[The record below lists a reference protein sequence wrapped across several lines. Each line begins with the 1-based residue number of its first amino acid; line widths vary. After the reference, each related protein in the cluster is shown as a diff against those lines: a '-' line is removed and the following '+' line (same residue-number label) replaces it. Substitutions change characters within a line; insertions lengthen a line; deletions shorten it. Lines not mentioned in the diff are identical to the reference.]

1 VNSTLEGIV
10 GEAQNL
16 LDQRQYQA
24 AIDKIRPILIQDTEG
39 HGEKV
44 YGMSLLGIGN
54 AHEAVQPLLVASKVL
69 TKDDS
74 VFFAYGS
81 ALHQIGNF
89 EGALAA
95 FEAAFT
101 LNSAH
106 QSAKQMFLK
115 ISKEH
120 AANLK
125 PVNPLASI
133 EILYKAW
140 QAEPASP
147 DLSMAV
153 LDGYIENGWNN
164 EAHQFAAML
173 PEAFQKS
180 PTLKAKLK
188 AAPVTVVSPPV
199 ATGDPNRPSMYTNSV
214 SHLQNQV
221 STFEECPFCK
231 QQIMVGVHTCPYCKM
246 IIRQKAMPGMD
257 YKPEWQEV
265 TLNILCWIG
274 IIINGIDIAIIFI
287 QRQHQSP
294 LGALG
299 LVFSSIAIGANFLIL
314 ARNDFAMS
322 IGKWVYLMRT
332 IRGTLGLC
340 LSFSLVSMAEKASE
354 KNAAYLIIFLSFI
367 NVVYSGFMVYL
378 LNYEGAD

>member
-1 VNSTLEGIV
+1 MNSTLEGIV

-95 FEAAFT
+95 LEAAFT

-120 AANLK
+120 AAKLK

-140 QAEPASP
+140 QAEPTSP

-188 AAPVTVVSPPV
+188 AAPVTVVASPV

-246 IIRQKAMPGMD
+246 IIRKDVMPGSG
-257 YKPEWQEV
+257 YKAEWQEI
-265 TLNILCWIG
+265 TLNVLCWIG
-274 IIINGIDIAIIFI
+274 IVISGIQCIVVFATKTMSTGPGGYTLATNSVGIFFNI
-287 QRQHQSP
+287 M
-294 LGALG
+294 
-299 LVFSSIAIGANFLIL
+299 IL
-314 ARNDFAMS
+314 QRNDFIMS
-322 IGKWVYLMRT
+322 ISKWLYIMQTIVNLLCVFASFGFAGAVTTSSQRGVAAFTVILSILM
-332 IRGTLGLC
+332 
-340 LSFSLVSMAEKASE
+340 
-354 KNAAYLIIFLSFI
+354 FL
-367 NVVYSGFMVYL
+367 YSGFMVYL